1 VLTMAEF
8 QKPYPVGEQVR
19 EYKILNLV
27 SQSGSETVYKAE
39 HVFLDEVR
47 SLKIIRTNPEDASYK
62 DRFIREARLLSKL
75 RHKHLVRLFEFGALD
90 QDTFF
95 VVLEN
100 VEGESV
106 SSRIEKKGRIPYW
119 DAIRIIREAA
129 EALQVA
135 HKHNLIHN
143 NISANCLIL
152 VTTPEGNEITKLVD
166 FSLAKAAGT
175 EQGLEPTTHTNL
187 HYSSPEFYS
196 GEGELDQ
203 RSDIYSLGV
212 TLYQMIAGHLP
223 FQATSPQEVIKKHL
237 HDDPPQ
243 LKEVPHLLNILLK
256 KALSKNK
263 EERQTTAQEFIQDL
277 YRMPPPESADSWSGE
292 TVNLDLPEEF
302 MSGFKLAQRYVI
314 ESVIGKGGM
323 GTVYKAR
330 DTILNVPVALKTINR
345 RITDSERV
353 VERLKREVILARKV
367 AHPNV
372 CRIYDIGEAL
382 GQHYVTM
389 EFLEGKTLSE
399 ILEERGSLTT
409 ETGIPILKQLLLGLQ
424 EAHRV
429 GIIHRDLK
437 PQNIMVD
444 THGRAFIMD
453 FGIAVSEEVR
463 KLTESGIVV
472 GTPWYMSPEQF
483 SSSHVDVRSDI
494 YSFGIVMFELFTAR
508 LPYEADTPAT
518 VMNAHVEGVMLK
530 PSDLVEIQPHLE
542 KVIQKAM
549 ARERE
554 NRYQNVSEL
563 LADLEA
569 IQETPYAAT
578 LVLTRPSLVQPPEAP
593 PNDAVISTEFDKSEE
608 PKGWKRFVS
617 YFKK

>member
-1 VLTMAEF
+1 MLVME
-8 QKPYPVGEQVR
+8 PYPVGEQVR

-27 SQSGSETVYKAE
+27 SQSDVETVYKVE

-47 SLKIIRTNPEDASYK
+47 SLEIIRTNPDDPDYK
-62 DRFIREARLLSKL
+62 DRFIRQARLLSKL
-75 RHKHLVRLFEFGALD
+75 RHKHLVRLFEFGTLD

-95 VVLEN
+95 VVFEH

-106 SSRIEKKGRIPYW
+106 SSRIEKTGKIPYW
-119 DAIRIIREAA
+119 DAIRIIREGA

-135 HKHNLIHN
+135 HRNNLLHN
-143 NISANCLIL
+143 NISANCLIQ
-152 VTTPEGNEITKLVD
+152 VATPEGHEITKLVD
-166 FSLAKAAGT
+166 FSLAKSAGNQLGS
-175 EQGLEPTTHTNL
+175 ERTTDPNL
-187 HYSSPEFYS
+187 NYSSPESYS

-223 FQATSPQEVIKKHL
+223 FQATSPQEVIQKHL
-237 HDDPPQ
+237 YEDPPQ
-243 LKEVPHLLNILLK
+243 LKDLPPLLNVLLK

-263 EERQTTAQEFIQDL
+263 EERQTTAQEFIQEL
-277 YRMPPPESADSWSGE
+277 YRMPPPESAGTWSGE
-292 TVNLDLPEEF
+292 TMNLELPEEF
-302 MSGFKLAQRYVI
+302 MPGFKLAQRYVV

-330 DTILNVPVALKTINR
+330 DTVLNVPVALKTINR

-372 CRIYDIGEAL
+372 CRIYDIGQER

-389 EFLEGKTLSE
+389 EFLEGKTLAE
-399 ILEERGSLTT
+399 ILEEQGALNT
-409 ETGIPILKQLLLGLQ
+409 ERGIPILKQLLLGLQ

-429 GIIHRDLK
+429 GVIHRDLK

-453 FGIAVSEEVR
+453 FGISVSDEVH

-483 SSSHVDVRSDI
+483 SSSNVDIRSDI
-494 YSFGIVMFELFTAR
+494 YSFGIVMFEMFTGK
-508 LPYEADTPAT
+508 LPYEADTPVS
-518 VMNAHVEGVMLK
+518 VMNAHVEGAMFK
-530 PSDLVEIQPHLE
+530 PSDVVEIQPQLE

-569 IQETPYAAT
+569 TQETPYAPT
-578 LVLTRPSLVQPPEAP
+578 LVLTKPSIVETPETPPK
-593 PNDAVISTEFDKSEE
+593 DAMISTEFDKSEQA
-608 PKGWKRFVS
+608 KGWKRFVS